1 VFFVVLLAWLPNG
14 SPTKDSGVKSDWT
27 LSECH
32 ERTQQFS
39 VKHNTP
45 IQLCVKISRKGY
57 DIIAAHK
64 VTFNFKPGELE
75 IVMDDT
81 DIRVMRLE
89 AALKEIGK
97 WHRGKTQDSQRVRAI
112 IRKAMK

>member
-14 SPTKDSGVKSDWT
+14 SPTRDSGVVYDWT
-27 LSECH
+27 PNECH
-32 ERTQQFS
+32 ERTQKFS
-39 VKHNTP
+39 IKHNTP
-45 IQLCVKISRKGY
+45 IQLCVKISKKGY
-57 DIIAAHK
+57 DIIAAQY

-81 DIRVMRLE
+81 DMQVMRLK

-97 WHRGKTQDSQRVRAI
+97 WHVGKTRDSQRVRAI
-112 IRKAMK
+112 IKRAMK